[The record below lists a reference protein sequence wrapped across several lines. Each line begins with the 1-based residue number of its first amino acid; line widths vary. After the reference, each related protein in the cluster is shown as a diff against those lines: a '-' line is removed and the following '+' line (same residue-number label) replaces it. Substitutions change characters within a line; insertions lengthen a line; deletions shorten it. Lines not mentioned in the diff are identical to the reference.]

1 MTETRD
7 ESQQGEDP
15 DARKRRI
22 LEVAALEASGEVGY
36 QSLTTEAIVAR
47 AGLDPDAFHRRFATA
62 SACYASAYAAT
73 VDELVTN
80 LVGAARRQRNWIAGM
95 RAALAAVGRFLQ
107 AEPLLARGILL
118 EVHAAGG
125 AAVVKHDEVFER
137 LSRAID
143 TARRE
148 TESRHSPPPI
158 ASTLIL
164 SMIEAAASRWL
175 RDEEPDSFTDAI
187 PDLLYLAVF
196 FYFGREEA
204 KRQIG

>member
-7 ESQQGEDP
+7 ESQQGGDP

-36 QSLTTEAIVAR
+36 QRLTTEAIVAR
-47 AGLDPDAFHRRFATA
+47 ADLDLETFHRHFATA
-62 SACYASAYAAT
+62 SACYASAYAIT
-73 VDELVTN
+73 VDELVAG
-80 LVGAARRQRNWIAGM
+80 LVDSTRSEMSWVEGM
-95 RAALAAVGRFLQ
+95 RAALDRVGRFLQ

-118 EVHAAGG
+118 EVYAAGG

-148 TESRHSPPPI
+148 TEPRHSPPPI
-158 ASTLIL
+158 AATLIL

-175 RDEEPDSFTDAI
+175 REEPASFTEAI

-204 KRQIG
+204 ERQIG

>member
-1 MTETRD
+1 LTKTRD
-7 ESQQGEDP
+7 ESQQGRDP

-22 LEVAALEASGEVGY
+22 LEVAALEASGEAGY

-47 AGLDPDAFHRRFATA
+47 AGLDSESFHRHFAA
-62 SACYASAYAAT
+62 PSACYASAYAVT
-73 VDELVTN
+73 VDELVAG
-80 LVGAARRQRNWIAGM
+80 LVGSTRSEMSWVEGM
-95 RAALAAVGRFLQ
+95 RAALERVGRFLE

-118 EVHAAGG
+118 EVYAAGG

-148 TESRHSPPPI
+148 TEPRHSPPPI
-158 ASTLIL
+158 AATLIL

-175 RDEEPDSFTDAI
+175 RDEEPDSFTEAI

-204 KRQIG
+204 ERQIG